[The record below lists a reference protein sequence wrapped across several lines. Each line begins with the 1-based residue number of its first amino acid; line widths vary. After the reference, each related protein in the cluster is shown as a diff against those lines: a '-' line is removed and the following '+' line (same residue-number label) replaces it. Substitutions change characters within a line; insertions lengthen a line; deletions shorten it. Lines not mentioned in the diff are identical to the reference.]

1 MIRPPLALSLLALAL
16 AAWPAPSPAQAVN
29 RCIDASGRAVFTDRA
44 CADVGATAPAAFAT
58 GAAARGSGIRRG
70 PLPGGCPRTAAQLA
84 GELGAAVGSGDSNR
98 LAGLYDWVGVSGA
111 AASRVLDQLERVAS
125 RPLLEVA
132 PVMSADGDPPA
143 EPALPREAPAR
154 AQVAN
159 GTPVPAPRTGPARWL
174 PDWMGTGDRGAP
186 ESAGALPE
194 PPAQAGSPL
203 PAVRPAA
210 RPRTVGLRVEQV
222 LPGSGAP
229 ARTVFN
235 LERRFGCLWLK
246 L

>member
-16 AAWPAPSPAQAVN
+16 AAWPAPSPAQAVK

-44 CADVGATAPAAFAT
+44 CADVGAAAPAAFAT

-132 PVMSADGDPPA
+132 PVMSAVQDPPA
-143 EPALPREAPAR
+143 APAPVR
-154 AQVAN
+154 DMAAQVAGAG
-159 GTPVPAPRTGPARWL
+159 GTPAPAPRTGPARWL
-174 PDWMGTGDRGAP
+174 PEWISTGDSTAP
-186 ESAGALPE
+186 EDTRAALPE
-194 PPAQAGSPL
+194 PPAPASP
-203 PAVRPAA
+203 PRPAA
-210 RPRTVGLRVEQV
+210 PPRTVGLRVEQV
-222 LPGSGAP
+222 LPGSAAP